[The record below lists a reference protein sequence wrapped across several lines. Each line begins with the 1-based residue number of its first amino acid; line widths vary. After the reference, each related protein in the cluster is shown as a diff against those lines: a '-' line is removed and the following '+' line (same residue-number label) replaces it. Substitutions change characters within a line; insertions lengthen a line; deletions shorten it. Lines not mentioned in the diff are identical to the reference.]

1 MFLAPR
7 RPMMGFGMLGGSAYT
22 ASRVRQNQA
31 EAAARAA
38 PPPPPPPPAPPAEPA
53 LSPLVANLQAV
64 EALRESGIL
73 TEEEF
78 QTVKRR
84 LLEA

>member
-1 MFLAPR
+1 MTGGTRIVAFGAGADAPAA
-7 RPMMGFGMLGGSAYT
+7 GES
-22 ASRVRQNQA
+22 QNQA

-38 PPPPPPPPAPPAEPA
+38 PPPPPPAPPPQPA
-53 LSPLVANLQAV
+53 LSPLVANLQAAD
-64 EALRESGIL
+64 ALRESGVL

-78 QTVKRR
+78 QNVKRK

>member
-7 RPMMGFGMLGGSAYT
+7 RPMMGIGMLGGSSYYT
-22 ASRVRQNQA
+22 MSRVRQNQA

-38 PPPPPPPPAPPAEPA
+38 PPPPPPAPPPAPA
-53 LSPLVANLQAV
+53 LSPLVANLQAAD
-64 EALRESGIL
+64 ALRESGVL

-78 QTVKRR
+78 QNVKRR